1 MSTSVNLPYRQEQR
15 LREIARD
22 RNGSYA
28 GNARASTAALRDAGL
43 IEVRDEKIA
52 ATGRRLAFGYA
63 FVNSAGRDWLH
74 ANPR

>member
-43 IEVRDEKIA
+43 IEVRGEQIA
-52 ATGRRLAFGYA
+52 TTGRRLAFGYA
-63 FVNSAGRDWLH
+63 YVTDAGRAWLQ